1 MQDPYI
7 WDVQNDTL
15 ATSSMSSEVTEAG
28 DDEAAVLI
36 PFSRAETAF
45 AAVCAIVFTI
55 VGIAGRTDETFL
67 PSVWFIRDRVKSRL
81 NLILGR
87 ISYFLMYSAARLY
100 GPRFLQGR
108 PI

>member
-15 ATSSMSSEVTEAG
+15 ATSSEAAAEA

-55 VGIAGRTDETFL
+55 VGIAGKTAEIFL
-67 PSVWFIRDRVKSRL
+67 HAVWYIRDRVKLRL
-81 NLILGR
+81 NLILGSF
-87 ISYFLMYSAARLY
+87 SYFLFTVEPAYKCH
-100 GPRFLQGR
+100 G
-108 PI
+108 